1 MSDVTS
7 DDRIALG
14 NLLRQLWER
23 AEQGDR
29 LRVAVELVVG
39 GPEDEAPKHVS
50 VKVSIRDPD
59 GNRLQRFR
67 SGVVEGRHVSDAA
80 SLISREVRRLPERG

>member
-1 MSDVTS
+1 MADVTS
-7 DDRIALG
+7 EDRIAIG

-39 GPEDEAPKHVS
+39 GPEDETPKHVS
-50 VKVSIRDPD
+50 VKASIRAPD

-67 SGVVEGRHVSDAA
+67 SGVIEGRHVSDAA
-80 SLISREVRRLPERG
+80 SVVSREVRRLAERG